1 MIDKAIEKIRREI
14 EEETEEATKMLGQ
27 QTIDIIEAAGDY
39 GQVLQESKNLKEC
52 QKAMDDYASKHRG
65 KGRTVIGP
73 KQAEEIIKNYYEIQE
88 GPVPA
93 AGPGQVIDLLD
104 LM

>member
-27 QTIDIIEAAGDY
+27 QTIDIIEATGDY
-39 GQVLQESKNLKEC
+39 GQVLQADKSLEGC

-73 KQAEEIIKNYYEIQE
+73 QQAEEIIKNYYGIQK
-88 GPVPA
+88 GLTPA
-93 AGPGQVIDLLD
+93 AAPG
-104 LM
+104 

>member
-52 QKAMDDYASKHRG
+52 
-65 KGRTVIGP
+65 P